1 MVDRI
6 TDTADKTLSD
16 HRAHRAAH
24 EAELKRGGNHR
35 VMLQLTGHHDQSV
48 GFRGFRAGFSDTLRV
63 GLGVNK
69 LERVFREDFSADFF
83 FRAIVVEERLET
95 GAGPHS
101 HVIAALRAHHERG
114 FQFVTVDYLITFR
127 AFVPEAFRNAALRRV
142 GFFLDFR
149 SKAVNPAHR
158 KLPFA

>member
-6 TDTADKTLSD
+6 ADTADKTLSD
-16 HRAHRAAH
+16 HRPHRSAH
-24 EAELKRGGNHR
+24 ETEFKCGGDHR
-35 VMLQLTGHHDQSV
+35 VMLQLTSHHDQRVS
-48 GFRGFRAGFSDTLRV
+48 FRGFRDTLRV
-63 GLGVNK
+63 GLRVNK
-69 LERVFREDFSADFF
+69 LERVFREDFGSDFL
-83 FRAIVVEERLET
+83 FRAIVVEERLKT
-95 GAGPHS
+95 RAGTHS

-127 AFVPEAFRNAALRRV
+127 AFIPEAFRNAALRRV